1 MEALDHHY
9 LSNDLLLTESDDQ
22 ALAGCLRGGVEPSQ
36 LADNLVF
43 SQSPTIKLSHVEAS
57 NHHHRSDHPEAQG
70 LTPLKP
76 FKL

>member
-36 LADNLVF
+36 LADNLVC
-43 SQSPTIKLSHVEAS
+43 SQSPTIKLSQVVTWR
-57 NHHHRSDHPEAQG
+57 HRTITIGP
-70 LTPLKP
+70 TILK
-76 FKL
+76 LEV